1 MLEKSSD
8 PTLPHRC
15 SYLSKRVGCH
25 TSCVTSSVRGCS
37 QRGVLFLR
45 ASIAIGIGRY
55 AIGTENDVRRTK
67 FFGTLGTFREKSRD
81 ARQLS
86 GEDHA
91 FAE

>member
-1 MLEKSSD
+1 M
-8 PTLPHRC
+8 
-15 SYLSKRVGCH
+15 CH
-25 TSCVTSSVRGCS
+25 EQCAWLFAT
-37 QRGVLFLR
+37 RGVLFLR

-67 FFGTLGTFREKSRD
+67 FVGTLGTFREKSRD

-91 FAE
+91 YLPNIVDGLKRSAVTKTILSYFVF